1 MITFIKQWSQTC
13 AILFRILT
21 VSVSYGFHNKTKLS
35 GLKQQKCILSQ
46 ARSLKLRCWQGHDP
60 SNSSRAGAFLAS
72 CGPRQS
78 LACAVLSLC
87 LWVCMSL
94 CLHDIFPFGSLFSLI
109 RTLVILDWSPLTWIW
124 PHLNSLHLQRSY
136 FQRSSHSHILGV
148 NSSTCLF
155 FREMGKEHNST
166 QSLNY
171 GS

>member
-1 MITFIKQWSQTC
+1 MNVCQRRRAWRVCVWGYPFRSNELYKFPRV
-13 AILFRILT
+13 AI
-21 VSVSYGFHNKTKLS
+21 TKLHK
-35 GLKQQKCILSQ
+35 LD

-94 CLHDIFPFGSLFSLI
+94 CLHDIFPLGSLFSLI